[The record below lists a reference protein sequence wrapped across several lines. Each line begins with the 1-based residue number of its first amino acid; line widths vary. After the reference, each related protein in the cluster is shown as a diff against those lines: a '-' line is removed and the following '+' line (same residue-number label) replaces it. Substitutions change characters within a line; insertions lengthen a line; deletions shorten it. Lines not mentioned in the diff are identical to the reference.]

1 MESNVR
7 YAVAVPGILKLWPW
21 VNQVRSLITRHN
33 VVAFSSLLHTHQTPL
48 SVSSKMPLEVV
59 MQLFKRMGYA

>member
-33 VVAFSSLLHTHQTPL
+33 IVVVFLTTTRTSDAPLCLLKNAPRGCHA
-48 SVSSKMPLEVV
+48 VI
-59 MQLFKRMGYA
+59 